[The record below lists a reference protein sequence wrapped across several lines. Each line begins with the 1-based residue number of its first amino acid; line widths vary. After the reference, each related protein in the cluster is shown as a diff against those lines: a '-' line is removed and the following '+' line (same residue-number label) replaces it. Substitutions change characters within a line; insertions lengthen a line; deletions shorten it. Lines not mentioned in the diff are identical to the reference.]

1 MRKIPTVFV
10 RDFTE
15 PSNGRYVINEVTP
28 GCEWVLDGEGVP
40 TRKYDGTC
48 VMLDDA
54 GQWWARRTVKP
65 DQSSPLT
72 FVPVETDTTTGIVVG
87 WTPVKQSAFV
97 KAHTQAV
104 ESHVERRPGV
114 PLFAPGTYELCG
126 PKVNGNPEDYTRHM
140 LVRHDDAEVIEDAPR
155 TFHGL
160 AGLMSS
166 MPYEGIVWHHPDG
179 RMAKLKRRDFRKDS
193 A

>member
-15 PSNGRYVINEVTP
+15 PSNGRFVINEVTS
-28 GCEWVLDGEGVP
+28 GCEWVLDGEGIA

-48 VMLDDA
+48 VMLDAA
-54 GQWWARRTVKP
+54 GDWWARRTVKP

-87 WTPVKQSAFV
+87 WTPVKQSAFA
-97 KAHTQAV
+97 KAHADALAFPG
-104 ESHVERRPGV
+104 ESWE
-114 PLFAPGTYELCG
+114 PGTYELVG
-126 PKVNGNPEDYTRHM
+126 PKVNGNPEKRDRHL
-140 LVRHDDAEVIEDAPR
+140 LVEHAWAEPLPSAPR
-155 TFHGL
+155 DYEALTVWL
-160 AGLMSS
+160 AAFDG
-166 MPYEGIVWHHPDG
+166 EGIVWHHPDG
-179 RMAKLKRRDFRKDS
+179 QMAKLKRRDFPKDS